1 MISSYSKYIKQK
13 QDIWYYEKTLICF
26 FDYNLNGNFLLK
38 GIAFR
43 DKVVARRPRKK
54 KRNNFC
60 FFGTDLATPQHK

>member
-1 MISSYSKYIKQK
+1 MK
-13 QDIWYYEKTLICF
+13 KTLICF

-54 KRNNFC
+54 RETTFV
-60 FFGTDLATPQHK
+60 FLAQTWQHLSTSSEACYVATIGMALY